1 MLFSAN
7 GCDCADRIAT
17 EVGSGLQGGGRTG
30 GSESESDSTQ
40 SKHDEVVEGVAVGK
54 PVEMDKPE
62 AVEEAPSSS
71 VHGSGHDECGDS
83 SPPVRSLSDELPS
96 RVAELNISD
105 EVKEIPGEQA
115 EQGGPGGAVVEG
127 RNVASSVE
135 KDSVA
140 VVEGQ

>member
-1 MLFSAN
+1 
-7 GCDCADRIAT
+7 
-17 EVGSGLQGGGRTG
+17 LQGGGRTG
-30 GSESESDSTQ
+30 GSELESAPTEGDSTQ
-40 SKHDEVVEGVAVGK
+40 SKHDEVVEGVGVGK

-71 VHGSGHDECGDS
+71 VHGSGHDECGDG

-96 RVAELNISD
+96 RVAKLNISD
-105 EVKEIPGEQA
+105 EVKENPGEQA
-115 EQGGPGGAVVEG
+115 EQGGLGAAVVEG
-127 RNVASSVE
+127 RNVVSSVE